1 MALGAWEA
9 DDGAE
14 TRETHGSGDRGQGR
28 HGGESGQRK
37 ELGCGLGCGGV
48 ACLTAALA
56 RVSSGGDLAA
66 ARARARSW
74 GNKSKAV
81 VI

>member
-1 MALGAWEA
+1 MSAGKGGMVARGPSEC
-9 DDGAE
+9 
-14 TRETHGSGDRGQGR
+14 GQGR
-28 HGGESGQRK
+28 RGGMCGQRK
-37 ELGCGLGCGGV
+37 ELGYRLGCGGV

-66 ARARARSW
+66 ARARARSR
-74 GNKSKAV
+74 GNKSKAA

>member
-1 MALGAWEA
+1 MGSALG
-9 DDGAE
+9 GAVARGPGE
-14 TRETHGSGDRGQGR
+14 RGQGR
-28 HGGESGQRK
+28 RGGVCGQRK

-66 ARARARSW
+66 ARARA
-74 GNKSKAV
+74 GFGDTG
-81 VI
+81 

>member
-1 MALGAWEA
+1 MAVGSALGSAVARGPGE
-9 DDGAE
+9 
-14 TRETHGSGDRGQGR
+14 RGQGR
-28 HGGESGQRK
+28 RGGVCGRRK

-66 ARARARSW
+66 ARARARSR
-74 GNKSKAV
+74 GNKLKAA